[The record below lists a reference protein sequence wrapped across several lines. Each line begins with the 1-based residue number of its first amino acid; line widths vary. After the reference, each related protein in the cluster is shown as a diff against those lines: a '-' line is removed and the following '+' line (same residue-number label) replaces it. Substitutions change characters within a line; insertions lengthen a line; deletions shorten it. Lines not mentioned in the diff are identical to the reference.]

1 MLPAMMVGCLSEA
14 RFHSFR
20 SVSPSGWNKQ
30 DTLQFRFTPDSLRPA
45 ERLQA
50 HIDLR
55 YRNDFPYKQVYL
67 IVHHRYHDPQNQV
80 STLTDTVCLALADST
95 GLLLKEGGNSRFQQ
109 SVSTRA
115 VTCCRGGYWEVAI
128 VHGMKDD
135 KLIGL
140 SELGL
145 RIEPTE
151 QPPTLVPL
159 RKKAPLEPAVA
170 PHVQAQEDEQQNG
183 KTPKRRSPIT
193 EKREGNT
200 DDRSQAQHHTD
211 VDEQVE
217 QEDTGHRVAVDPSE
231 GGSLPLG
238 QVEQSQNQS
247 QEDQ

>member
-20 SVSPSGWNKQ
+20 SISPSGWNKQ
-30 DTLQFRFTPDSLRPA
+30 DTLLFHFVPDSLMPA
-45 ERLQA
+45 QRLQA

-67 IVHHRYHDPQNQV
+67 IVHHRYHDSQNQI
-80 STLTDTVCLALADST
+80 STLTDTVCLTLADST
-95 GLLLKEGGNSRFQQ
+95 GLLMKEGGNSRFQQ
-109 SVSTRA
+109 SVPTRA
-115 VTCCRGGYWEVAI
+115 VVDCRGGYWEVAI

-145 RIEPTE
+145 RIEPTG
-151 QPPTLVPL
+151 QQPTLVSL
-159 RKKAPLEPAVA
+159 SKEAPLEPAVA
-170 PHVQAQEDEQQNG
+170 PHVQTQEDEQQNG
-183 KTPKRRSPIT
+183 EAPKRRPSVT
-193 EKREGNT
+193 EKRERNAN
-200 DDRSQAQHHTD
+200 DRSQAQHHTD

-217 QEDTGHRVAVDPSE
+217 QKDAGHRVAVDPSE

-238 QVEQSQNQS
+238 QVNQPQDQG
-247 QEDQ
+247 QEAQ